1 MKPAAGSVHRSSG
14 ASASGTPQASL
25 VISPGPDAILP
36 VPVQALKKPSGKT
49 GSLRDHHIR
58 KDVFYTIRHKDALHI
73 VSEDYSYK
81 SETYYTILKN
91 ELDGNAVFPASCDVL
106 DAYVVPNCLERAK
119 LAGIPVS
126 EWGISQAY
134 VPLPA
139 IIYGLNYFSCPSEY
153 FVVDNHEKAKD
164 VIKHVTNNGKYPFC
178 YQRLNEDSS
187 IVAVTSVF
195 GRTPGAA
202 DAVVRSA
209 EKIYDLFAIPLSRL
223 VFVRRG
229 EDYTLSSIGP
239 ARYSQLHEDERHLLC
254 AYLSN
259 QEFL

>member
-1 MKPAAGSVHRSSG
+1 MRNAASALHRAGSQ
-14 ASASGTPQASL
+14 ASRTPQLPL
-25 VISPGPDAILP
+25 VISPDPEGTL
-36 VPVQALKKPSGKT
+36 PVQAPKKAAGKT

-58 KDVFYTIRHKDALHI
+58 KDAFYTIRHKDALHI

-134 VPLPA
+134 VPLPV

-153 FVVDNHEKAKD
+153 FVVDNHEKAKE

-178 YQRLNEDSS
+178 YQRLGEDSS
-187 IVAVTSVF
+187 VVTVTSVF

-202 DAVVRSA
+202 DAISGSA
-209 EKIYDLFAIPLSRL
+209 EKIYELFAIPLSRL
-223 VFVRRG
+223 VFIRRG
-229 EDYTLSSIGP
+229 ENYSLSSIAP
-239 ARYSQLHEDERHLLC
+239 ARYSQLRDDERNLLC

-259 QEFL
+259 QVFL